1 MVAAWLNAGRFF
13 LINKNHVM
21 VSIYSTKG
29 LRIFFFRITLIS
41 LGIVA
46 VMGAIYFAMKDRF
59 DIVACLILL
68 VSNTSIMI
76 LFLAS
81 LPTKR
86 RHRPY
91 QNGDFIHYDPEH
103 LAEHYDEGYV
113 TGVLTY
119 MNEIIT
125 NSDHE
130 NEPKELNFKR
140 VKGLCTIAN
149 ENPKLH
155 LLGHFQIKDHE
166 GKPIIIFSSRN
177 KRTGETS

>member
-1 MVAAWLNAGRFF
+1 
-13 LINKNHVM
+13 
-21 VSIYSTKG
+21 
-29 LRIFFFRITLIS
+29 
-41 LGIVA
+41 
-46 VMGAIYFAMKDRF
+46 MGCIYFGMKDRF

-68 VSNTSIMI
+68 VSNTSIML

-81 LPTKR
+81 LPPKR
-86 RHRPY
+86 RRSPY
-91 QNGDFIHYDPEH
+91 PESMHYDPEQ

-130 NEPKELNFKR
+130 KESKELIFQR

-155 LLGHFQIKDHE
+155 LLGHFQIKDYE